1 MCFTLSINWT
11 QLPGHAKMESS
22 PRATGPKHK
31 RKERT
36 MNANA
41 FQITDTIGN
50 AGAMTVDLDTATEQ
64 VAAWYGAGEQV
75 PAEVYAMIE
84 RATDALT
91 SGYRDGDAEDFLGLA
106 VEQA

>member
-1 MCFTLSINWT
+1 MCFTLSIHWT
-11 QLPGHAKMESS
+11 KLPGHAKMETS

-50 AGAMTVDLDTATEQ
+50 AGTMTVDLDTATEQ

>member
-1 MCFTLSINWT
+1 MSTY
-11 QLPGHAKMESS
+11 
-22 PRATGPKHK
+22 
-31 RKERT
+31 
-36 MNANA
+36 
-41 FQITDTIGN
+41 QITDTIGN
-50 AGAMTVDLDTATEQ
+50 AGAMTVDLDTAAEQ

-75 PAEVYAMIE
+75 PDEVYAMIE

>member
-1 MCFTLSINWT
+1 MS
-11 QLPGHAKMESS
+11 
-22 PRATGPKHK
+22 
-31 RKERT
+31 
-36 MNANA
+36 ANA

-50 AGAMTVDLDTATEQ
+50 AGTMTVDLDTATEQ

-91 SGYRDGDAEDFLGLA
+91 SGYRAGDAEDFLGLA

>member
-11 QLPGHAKMESS
+11 KLPGHAKMETS

-36 MNANA
+36 VSTY
-41 FQITDTIGN
+41 QITDTIGN